1 MSHRNN
7 DIPKPNMSRR
17 DIERQVALVT
27 NGSAFEKTEAVR
39 ALGNLARVNAA
50 SRTAIGRAGGIPPLV
65 ALVRSGAA
73 RGQEEAASAL
83 MWIGCNNAANQ
94 AAIREAGGIAALVA
108 LATNGAAGGQKQAAW
123 AFSRLAHDNAANRV
137 AIREA
142 GGIPPVV
149 ALVRSG
155 AADCQEAAV
164 MALGNLAYNNPA
176 NQAAIVAA
184 GAVGPLVALVRVGAI
199 RLGGHSREAEW
210 ALKMLDLAAIA
221 SRLQTLQAEKASSR
235 KRQLAEDVVDLCDG
249 DAPPPE
255 KKRTLRDMVDE
266 EKDAT
271 LNRIKLE
278 KADAAG
284 EAEEAQD
291 TLGYQVRFTDALQTK
306 IDELHALASQVD
318 PVAADAIKNRANQ

>member
-1 MSHRNN
+1 MARR
-7 DIPKPNMSRR
+7 PKQNPTKNAFGPFPGGQSESRGDWAPLR
-17 DIERQVALVT
+17 VPGRQIHVLFRFAQPSTFTQFL
-27 NGSAFEKTEAVR
+27 GSLHFLT
-39 ALGNLARVNAA
+39 L
-50 SRTAIGRAGGIPPLV
+50 
-65 ALVRSGAA
+65 
-73 RGQEEAASAL
+73 
-83 MWIGCNNAANQ
+83 
-94 AAIREAGGIAALVA
+94 AALVA

-221 SRLQTLQAEKASSR
+221 SRLQTLQAEEASR
-235 KRQLAEDVVDLCDG
+235 KRDDLRGSLDWDG
-249 DAPPPE
+249 QDFGGLQRWA
-255 KKRTLRDMVDE
+255 LGV
-266 EKDAT
+266 A
-271 LNRIKLE
+271 LWLV
-278 KADAAG
+278 
-284 EAEEAQD
+284 AQRRNP
-291 TLGYQVRFTDALQTK
+291 LGGVF
-306 IDELHALASQVD
+306 
-318 PVAADAIKNRANQ
+318 

>member
-50 SRTAIGRAGGIPPLV
+50 SRTAIGR
-65 ALVRSGAA
+65 
-73 RGQEEAASAL
+73 
-83 MWIGCNNAANQ
+83 
-94 AAIREAGGIAALVA
+94 AGGIAALVA

-221 SRLQTLQAEKASSR
+221 SRLQTLQAEEASR
-235 KRQLAEDVVDLCDG
+235 KRLR
-249 DAPPPE
+249 APPPP
-255 KKRTLRDMVDE
+255 RAGPGE
-266 EKDAT
+266 ECVVCFERARAVAFLPSGHFCVCSKCGQRLSECPICRKST
-271 LNRIKLE
+271 RKQRIY
-278 KADAAG
+278 
-284 EAEEAQD
+284 
-291 TLGYQVRFTDALQTK
+291 T
-306 IDELHALASQVD
+306 
-318 PVAADAIKNRANQ
+318 